1 MQLQHWLTLTIEHE
15 YFKEGI
21 CPIFDL
27 IPTAST
33 RNVLKNYDIHIR
45 KLANQ
50 YQAYVGLTASKAVW
64 EVLPTSDLFFQL
76 IHTDPYFNS
85 YTEVPLDTSKD
96 HLVFL
101 TNANQTQG
109 PEGNTV
115 LSATYLPVQSL
126 RFQVETATDLKNQ
139 VVVKNSEGTEVFNQL
154 TAEKQSRLS
163 INIEAFGSGLYE
175 LWIDKKLAKTFFGTS
190 ESLEEACYGILQL
203 QMHPIITALAAQRIP
218 ELTARFSARQT
229 YWQYAVVVPEYK
241 KIVVHDMQV
250 EGAENT
256 LYSGPE
262 EKKIGTASA
271 KVFTSPNAIKLSQN
285 IRGSPLLKMKYSNE
299 FSAAVLELDLKMP
312 LPKASAVFPQKTANA
327 FYAQTIF
334 YI

>member
-1 MQLQHWLTLTIEHE
+1 MQLQHWLTVTIEHE

-21 CPIFDL
+21 CPVFDL
-27 IPTAST
+27 IPTALTHS
-33 RNVLKNYDIHIR
+33 VLKNYDIHIR

-50 YQAYVGLTASKAVW
+50 YQVYVDIASSKAVG
-64 EVLPTSDLFFQL
+64 EALPTSDLFFQL

-96 HLVFL
+96 HLVL
-101 TNANQTQG
+101 LKNANQPQSS
-109 PEGNTV
+109 EGNTL
-115 LSATYLPVQSL
+115 LSATYLPVQPL
-126 RFQVETATDLKNQ
+126 RFQVDTAANSKNQ
-139 VVVKNSEGTEVFNQL
+139 VIVKNSEGTEVFNQI
-154 TAEKQSRLS
+154 TTEKQSRLS

-175 LWIDKKLAKTFFGTS
+175 LWIDKKLTNTFFGTS

-203 QMHPIITALAAQRIP
+203 QMHPIIAALATQRVP

-229 YWQYAVVVPEYK
+229 YWQYAVIVPADK

-271 KVFTSPNAIKLSQN
+271 RVFTSPNAIKLSQN
-285 IRGSPLLKMKYSNE
+285 IRGSPVLKMKYSNE
-299 FSAAVLELDLKMP
+299 FSAAVLELDVKMP
-312 LPKASAVFPQKTANA
+312 LPKASAVLPQKTENA
-327 FYAQTIF
+327 FYAQTII
-334 YI
+334 YV